1 LLARNGGVPP
11 DDAEA
16 ANVSVRAAAPV
27 VVPVPTSGE
36 KIFFLVTSLC
46 FGYARV
52 ERLSCLRL
60 RLDLLCGGNC

>member
-1 LLARNGGVPP
+1 MLARNGGVPP

-52 ERLSCLRL
+52 ERLVV
-60 RLDLLCGGNC
+60 